1 MRELFPLSP
10 TAIETHNDCAR
21 KWHYVYV
28 GGHRSP
34 PSASTEIGNQVHA
47 QIEAFYKSGQ
57 NTLGPLAIR
66 LQPYLHPELP
76 HVVERTLAFH
86 VDGTRFKGRA
96 DLITYGHTIDD
107 AGDVVADAACLEVT
121 DHKTGKSPYAKT
133 PHDLATNLQGAFY
146 LYGAALERPDATRFY
161 FAHNFTATDRVYAHR
176 RRVLFADS
184 RDELHEKFA
193 TRVLAAA
200 QQIRATFATPKVDD
214 VAANIKACDAYG
226 GCHLKPICKAYSRH
240 VMAQTLQTAHA
251 AEKEDSEVS
260 LLDEVLEAS
269 TPKTEEAQI
278 AEIMRSLDQGRY
290 PTSAKELVWL
300 LWDKF
305 QGYPKISGNL
315 AIEYG
320 AEIGQKLTLFPGEG
334 IFAHTTA
341 TEREHLI
348 ALFPRDFFGKPHTEE
363 DARAC
368 LPAKPVEEIPPPPP
382 TTVEAPSVAPPPPPG
397 EAEPA
402 KRGRGRP
409 RKSDAPPAPRA
420 VAETPDKTA
429 ETQYREQLRDQLA
442 ASGEATAPAAAT
454 DAPEAP
460 KPAAPATT
468 APLTWLFIAYVDCVI
483 EGVEAI
489 DLGPL
494 AQRVIDACNGAFQT
508 LDLRLKDEDALAYG
522 RWRAIVQTTFVHTV
536 QQEIAQGSIVRLHAK
551 YSALLGPCVDGLRQ
565 LAAVKVFGV

>member
-10 TAIETHNDCAR
+10 TAIATHNDCAR

-28 GGHRSP
+28 GGHRAP
-34 PSASTEIGNQVHA
+34 PTAATEIGNQVHA
-47 QIEAFYKSGQ
+47 QIEAFYTSGQ

-66 LQPYLHPELP
+66 LQPFLHPEVP
-76 HVVERTLAFH
+76 HVVERTLAFT
-86 VDGTRFKGRA
+86 VAGTRFKGRA

-121 DHKTGKSPYAKT
+121 DHKTGKSPYAQT

-176 RRVLFADS
+176 RRILFADS
-184 RDELHEKFA
+184 RDELHAKFQ

-200 QQIRATFATPKVDD
+200 AQIRATFATPRVDD

-251 AEKEDSEVS
+251 AEKEESHVS

-290 PTSAKELVWL
+290 PTSAKELVWM

-305 QGYPKISGNL
+305 QGYPMISGNL

-320 AEIGQKLTLFPGEG
+320 AEIGQQLTRFPGEG

-348 ALFPRDFFGKPHTEE
+348 ALFPRDYFGKPCTEE

-368 LPAKPVEEIPPPPP
+368 LSAKP
-382 TTVEAPSVAPPPPPG
+382 EAPPAEVTEVAEVAEVAPASAAPPSV

-409 RKSDAPPAPRA
+409 RKHEAPPARVEAPPTTTP
-420 VAETPDKTA
+420 VAEV
-429 ETQYREQLRDQLA
+429 
-442 ASGEATAPAAAT
+442 APASAPPTVAP
-454 DAPEAP
+454 APEPA
-460 KPAAPATT
+460 KPAPAPTS
-468 APLTWLFIAYVDCVI
+468 APLAWLAVAYVDCVV

-536 QQEIAQGSIVRLHAK
+536 QQEIAQGSVVRLHAK